1 MVKSLREERGQ
12 ALIFM
17 VFALIGLLA
26 VAGLAIDGGMVF
38 LERRRMQNAADAAS
52 LAGTRLL
59 AVAICDPS
67 ATDDAAIAEEVR
79 HYAEIN
85 GVEDP
90 DNKVAAYY
98 VDKDETMLGPVGGG
112 TIPTGAT
119 GVSATTGISRST
131 YFVSLIGIDQAEASA
146 QALAMTGPP
155 LMAGGLRPFGVPLD
169 LVQDLDP
176 DDPNNNW
183 FTVGFKHDGGDVTWA
198 GGNIAQHRGWM
209 NMGYV
214 WNQGETPDFPRALDE
229 GAGASDLKEWM
240 ENGWQGVLYI
250 DCLWNGGCRNGD
262 YIHAKPGTNSS
273 AVCKA
278 PEGTVIQIPVY
289 DRVPYCETE
298 IPAPKPA
305 CPTQGGGY
313 CYHIV
318 GIASVKITNCVQG
331 QGTIEA
337 DLVKMIM
344 GEGMPGLSDGA
355 GYAEGHAC
363 ETHTQVVTL
372 WK

>member
-1 MVKSLREERGQ
+1 MILV
-12 ALIFM
+12 

-26 VAGLAIDGGMVF
+26 MAGLAIDGGMVF
-38 LERRRMQNAADAAS
+38 LERRRMQNAADIAS

-59 AVAICDPS
+59 AGAICDPS
-67 ATDDAAIAEEVR
+67 AANDAAIAAEVK

-85 GVEDP
+85 GVENP

-98 VDKDETMLGPVGGG
+98 VDKDEMVLGLVGGG

-119 GVSATTGISRST
+119 GISATTGISRST
-131 YFVSLIGIDQAEASA
+131 SFLSLIGIDEGKASA
-146 QALAMTGPP
+146 RAMAMTGPP
-155 LMAGGLRPFGVPLD
+155 LMSGGMRPFGVPIQ

-176 DDPNNNW
+176 DDLNNNW
-183 FTVGFKHDGGDVTWA
+183 FTISFKHDGGDVTWA
-198 GGNIAQHRGWM
+198 GGNMAQHRGWM

-214 WNQGETPDFPRALDE
+214 WNQGEDSDFPRAIDS

-240 ENGWQGVLYI
+240 ENGWQGILYA
-250 DCLWNGGCRNGD
+250 DCFWNDGCGYGD

-273 AVCKA
+273 AVCQA
-278 PEGTVIQIPVY
+278 PDTVIQIPVY
-289 DRVPYCETE
+289 DRVPVCETE

-318 GIASVKITNCVQG
+318 GFASVQITDCAQG

-337 DLVKMIM
+337 DLVRLIIGKGVPSL
-344 GEGMPGLSDGA
+344 GEET
-355 GYAEGHAC
+355 GYGEGHAC